1 MLINHHHKSHCLI
14 KSFEA
19 EELKK
24 RPLVVKIADFFTSR
38 FGTVGFLLLNIVVYG
53 GWVFLNTYKVSWFP
67 QVDPFP
73 YSFMNSFVSIE
84 AIILTVIVLMS
95 QNRQNQTDSLR
106 NELGLQVELISERE
120 ITKVLKLLKETLIKE
135 KEARPDTEL
144 EEMLDDID
152 AGYIERKLQEQIN
165 KVEEKVIPKK

>member
-1 MLINHHHKSHCLI
+1 MPLNHHHKSHCLI

-24 RPLVVKIADFFTSR
+24 RPPIVKVADFLTSY
-38 FGTVGFLLLNIVVYG
+38 FGTLGFLLINVVVYG
-53 GWVFLNTYKVSWFP
+53 GWMFLNSYKVSWFP

-84 AIILTVIVLMS
+84 AILLTIIVLMS

-120 ITKVLKLLKETLIKE
+120 ITKVLKLLKDELVEQK
-135 KEARPDTEL
+135 KLKPDAEL
-144 EEMLDDID
+144 EDMLNNID
-152 AGYIERKLQEQIN
+152 AGYIEKRLEEQI
-165 KVEEKVIPKK
+165 EKVDEEVISKK